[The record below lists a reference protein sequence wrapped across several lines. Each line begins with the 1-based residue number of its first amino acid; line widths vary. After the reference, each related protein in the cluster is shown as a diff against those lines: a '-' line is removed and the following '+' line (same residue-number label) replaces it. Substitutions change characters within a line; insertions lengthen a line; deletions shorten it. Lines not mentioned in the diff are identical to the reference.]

1 MSAISNRSAVVTYRA
16 ERAMT
21 ERNLAVSP
29 KLLNRPLSAI
39 SAKTN
44 IRIAVRAMTFMDHR
58 IFGMLI
64 PKKNGRKTTMAN
76 TTRDGIS
83 ESIEMDREERIKAT
97 RRAKGFT
104 LAMINP

>member
-1 MSAISNRSAVVTYRA
+1 
-16 ERAMT
+16 
-21 ERNLAVSP
+21 
-29 KLLNRPLSAI
+29 
-39 SAKTN
+39 
-44 IRIAVRAMTFMDHR
+44 MDHR
-58 IFGMLI
+58 IFGMLM
-64 PKKNGRKTTMAN
+64 PKRNGRKTTMAN

>member
-1 MSAISNRSAVVTYRA
+1 
-16 ERAMT
+16 MT

-39 SAKTN
+39 RAKKN
-44 IRIAVRAMTFMDHR
+44 IRIAVRAMTFMDQR
-58 IFGMLI
+58 IFGMLM
-64 PKKNGRKTTMAN
+64 PKKKGRKTTMAN